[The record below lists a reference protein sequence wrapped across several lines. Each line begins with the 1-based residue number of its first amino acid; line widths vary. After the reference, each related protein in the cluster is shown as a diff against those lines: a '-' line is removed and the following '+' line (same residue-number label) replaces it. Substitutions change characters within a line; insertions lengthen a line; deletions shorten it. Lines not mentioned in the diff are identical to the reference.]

1 MSVLTRKLLRAIWTT
16 KGQFLAVTAVI
27 MVGICVYISMSTL
40 YYNLSRSQE
49 VFYQESNFADY
60 YFHVVR
66 APQQVTRQ
74 IEAVP
79 GVVKATGRIQKD
91 VPVLKDANKRATAR
105 LVSYPLPLE
114 GEVNRPQLQ
123 KGRLF
128 EKYPVSGGI
137 EILTDPQYTE
147 ANGLG
152 LNDYLTIVAE
162 GKQVH
167 LNLVGTAI
175 SPEFIMVMKD
185 AATLM
190 PDPRTFGVFM
200 IPHNQ
205 AEQILNLSGQ
215 INQVLVI
222 LTPGVDE
229 KKVVEEIKS
238 VLAPYGNL
246 ADYPRKDQLS
256 HFMLEEELKQLK
268 AMVRFMPT
276 IFLGVAAAIQ
286 LVMLGRMIKSQRM
299 QIGVMKALGYN
310 NRQIMQHYTGYALA
324 VALLG
329 AFLGSLSGI
338 YLASV
343 LSQIYA
349 MFFNL
354 PETISGVNVKAILY
368 GFMICLTVSLVAG
381 LSASKSVVSIN
392 PAESMRPEPPKGTGR
407 IPLEQW
413 KWFWQ
418 RLDPTWK
425 MGLRTISRK
434 MGRFAVTLVG
444 VIFAV
449 GLLVMS
455 LFSNDSINYL
465 IDKHYYQDQNYDLLI
480 RFNTPIRE
488 AELLNISRLE
498 GVIKTES
505 MLEIPVNIHFNG
517 RSEDDTLFGMPLD
530 LTMKAL
536 TGENEKPLQLPD
548 EGLIMDVRTARKL
561 GAKTG
566 DTVEVETLLGIGP
579 SRRANFTVMGISEQL
594 MGSGSYLSL
603 DQANRLLQERQLVSA
618 AMLKVDPGQ
627 LEQLEA
633 ALSEMTGIGSISSL
647 RKELDNLNQYM
658 DSMLY
663 TIIVM
668 VGFAVVLGF
677 AIVYNSSVISFAERK
692 RELASLRVLGFTTGE
707 VSGLLLKETLLQ
719 SLLGVALGLPFGL
732 LITRA
737 YIQSLS
743 NELFTLPVIIS
754 PMTYVLSALGG
765 IFFIMMAHLFAVRG
779 VKKLDLV
786 DVLKNRD

>member
-1 MSVLTRKLLRAIWTT
+1 MSVLTRKLLRAIWAT
-16 KGQFLAVTAVI
+16 KGQFLAVTAVV

-79 GVVKATGRIQKD
+79 GVIKATGRIQKD
-91 VPVLKDANKRATAR
+91 VPVLKDDNKRATAR

-114 GEVNRPQLQ
+114 GEINRPQLQ

-137 EILTDPQYTE
+137 EILTDPQYIE
-147 ANGLG
+147 ANELSFS
-152 LNDYLTIVAE
+152 DYVTIVAE
-162 GKQVH
+162 GKQVY

-175 SPEFIMVMKD
+175 SPEFIIVMKD

-190 PDPRTFGVFM
+190 PDPKTFGVFM

-205 AEQILNLSGQ
+205 AEQILNLPGQ
-215 INQVLVI
+215 INQVLVT
-222 LTPGVDE
+222 LAPGADE
-229 KKVVEEIKS
+229 KKVVEEIKAI
-238 VLAPYGNL
+238 LAPYGNL

-256 HFMLEEELKQLK
+256 HFVLEAELKQLK
-268 AMVRFMPT
+268 VMVRFMPS

-349 MFFNL
+349 IFFHL
-354 PETISGVNVKAILY
+354 PETISGVNVKAIFY
-368 GFMICLTVSLVAG
+368 GFAICLTVSLAAG
-381 LSASKSVVSIN
+381 LSASKAVVSIN
-392 PAESMRPEPPKGTGR
+392 PAESMRPEPPRGAGH
-407 IPLEQW
+407 IPLERW
-413 KWFWQ
+413 KWMWQ

-425 MGLRTISRK
+425 MSLRTISRK
-434 MGRFAVTLVG
+434 MGRFGVTLVG
-444 VIFAV
+444 VVFAV

-465 IDKHYYQDQNYDLLI
+465 IDKHYYRDQSYDLLV
-480 RFNTPIRE
+480 RFNTPIKE
-488 AELLNISRLE
+488 SELINISRLE

-517 RSEDDTLFGMPLD
+517 RSENDTLAGMPPD

-536 TGENEKPLQLPD
+536 TGENGKPLELPE
-548 EGLIMDVRTARKL
+548 EGLLMDTRTARKL
-561 GAKTG
+561 GAKIG
-566 DTVEVETLLGIGP
+566 DTVEIETLLGIGP
-579 SRRANFTVMGISEQL
+579 SHRTHLTVMGVSEQL
-594 MGSGSYLSL
+594 VGGGTYLSL
-603 DQANRLLQERQLVSA
+603 DQANRLLKERQLVSA
-618 AMLKVDPGQ
+618 AMLKVDPGHLGQ
-627 LEQLEA
+627 VEETLN
-633 ALSEMTGIGSISSL
+633 EMTGIGSISSP
-647 RKELDNLNQYM
+647 RKELENLNQNM

-663 TIIVM
+663 SIFVM

-692 RELASLRVLGFTTGE
+692 RELASLRVIGFTSGE

-732 LITRA
+732 FITSA
-737 YIQSLS
+737 YIKSMS
-743 NELFTLPVIIS
+743 NDLFTLPVIIS
-754 PMTYVLSALGG
+754 PLTYVLSALGG

-779 VKKLDLV
+779 VKQLDLV